1 MADFNQQASAL
12 PTVRS
17 DTTTPSSSSAAAAAS
32 SDYPTPPCTPSRPST
47 LGIPG
52 GYLRQC
58 EQLVDFPQTSTMFE
72 QSPDN
77 TDGLDIVKTAA
88 DQAGVAGPN
97 IKRRQQKRTK
107 LPRSPSPPHLGT
119 MDGVMVESHT
129 PVVKA
134 YTAGTESR
142 SSGTEL
148 CTSQYD
154 HYSPSDDPYIAKKS
168 MMRI

>member
-12 PTVRS
+12 PAVRS
-17 DTTTPSSSSAAAAAS
+17 DTTTPSSSAAAAAAS

-119 MDGVMVESHT
+119 MEGVMVESHT

-134 YTAGTESR
+134 YTAGTVTQLRNRTVHFSVRPLQSQRR
-142 SSGTEL
+142 SI
-148 CTSQYD
+148 
-154 HYSPSDDPYIAKKS
+154 YIAKKA
-168 MMRI
+168 